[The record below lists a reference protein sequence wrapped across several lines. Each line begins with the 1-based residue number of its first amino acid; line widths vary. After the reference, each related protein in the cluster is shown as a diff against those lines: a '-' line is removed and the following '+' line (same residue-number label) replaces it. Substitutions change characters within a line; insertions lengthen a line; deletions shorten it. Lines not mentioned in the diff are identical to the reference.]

1 MERLKTSG
9 DFSFVFFRTLPG
21 LNFAVIENCTFQ
33 NVKGPLCTTYQGMY
47 SFQTQQSIFCIF
59 ASFFTFYQFF
69 CLYLYKESERK
80 TTTGLYVVEGSLPDF
95 QPVPLAFQL
104 GSGSQIQKAS
114 FL

>member
-33 NVKGPLCTTYQGMY
+33 NVKGPLCTTYQGTVFKLSNL
-47 SFQTQQSIFCIF
+47 SFAYLHRFSHFISFLSLSIQGIGKKNHQW
-59 ASFFTFYQFF
+59 SI
-69 CLYLYKESERK
+69 
-80 TTTGLYVVEGSLPDF
+80 YVVEGSLPDF